1 MLAAAE
7 HRQTGRAWEREGGAG
22 APMVF
27 VCVLGRGGEGG
38 GRNAEKLL
46 D

>member
-1 MLAAAE
+1 MLAAAGE
-7 HRQTGRAWEREGGAG
+7 HRQDQAGLGEGGGG

-38 GRNAEKLL
+38 GRNAEELL